1 MLHFYVTKLLSFY
14 RYSLISSSISS
25 GRRSHQMAISEHL
38 YRDKIYIIKDI
49 ILKLVEYGQ
58 LNPTSLIS
66 FCGLNFKKH
75 TPILHKMELKGL
87 ISKSHIVIGR
97 RPMTAYKPTQKG
109 IEFCKR
115 ILEPYEIMFPRKDSV
130 REEALDLIFV

>member
-1 MLHFYVTKLLSFY
+1 
-14 RYSLISSSISS
+14 
-25 GRRSHQMAISEHL
+25 MAISEHL

-58 LNPTSLIS
+58 LNPTALIS

-75 TPILHKMELKGL
+75 TPILNKMELKGL
-87 ISKSHIVIGR
+87 ISKSHIPVGR
-97 RPMTAYKPTQKG
+97 RTITAYKPTQRG

-115 ILEPYEIMFPRKDSV
+115 ILEPYEIMFPRKDSP
-130 REEALDLIFV
+130 RQEDNNSALPLIFV

>member
-1 MLHFYVTKLLSFY
+1 
-14 RYSLISSSISS
+14 
-25 GRRSHQMAISEHL
+25 MAASEHL

-58 LNPTSLIS
+58 LNPTTLIS

-75 TPILHKMELKGL
+75 TPILNKMESKGL
-87 ISKSHIVIGR
+87 ISKSQMLVGR
-97 RPMTAYKPTQKG
+97 RRITAYKSTQRG

-115 ILEPYEIMFPRKDSV
+115 ILEPYEIMFPRKDSIQHDNNS
-130 REEALDLIFV
+130 ALHLIFV